1 MSDLVVCLTSLLMCI
16 FNGYIIVNETGSEG
30 FDSIAMEP
38 MVEIPIDDPECGSGG
53 FMRIVRR
60 MDPVTG
66 PQISVIVICPGKGY
80 KYFDEI
86 PENIGGGRTLVIKVN
101 GYEDLS
107 RIIMKSR
114 SATIMIPEIGL
125 ISTPR
130 SAAVDEILTVD
141 GILEKYVD
149 HLEPLCENTENPV
162 KCREVVEWMKRA
174 MKGEESFTLIIDDPT
189 GRSTEIS
196 I

>member
-1 MSDLVVCLTSLLMCI
+1 MS
-16 FNGYIIVNETGSEG
+16 ETGSGG
-30 FDSIAMEP
+30 FDSIATES

-53 FMRIVRR
+53 SMRIMRR
-60 MDPVTG
+60 TDPVAG
-66 PQISVIVICPGKGY
+66 PQISVIVICPEKGY

-86 PENIGGGRTLVIKVN
+86 PENIGGGRTLVIRVN

-125 ISTPR
+125 VSTPR
-130 SAAVDEILTVD
+130 SAAADEILTVD
-141 GILEKYVD
+141 GILEKYID
-149 HLEPLCENTENPV
+149 HLEPMCEDTENPG
-162 KCREVVEWMKRA
+162 KCKEVVEWMKRA
-174 MKGEESFTLIIDDPT
+174 MKGEERFTLIIDDPT

>member
-1 MSDLVVCLTSLLMCI
+1 MYI
-16 FNGYIIVNETGSEG
+16 FNGYVVVNETGSEG
-30 FDSIAMEP
+30 FDSIAIEP
-38 MVEIPIDDPECGSGG
+38 MVEMPVDDPECGSGG
-53 FMRIVRR
+53 FMRIVKRT
-60 MDPVTG
+60 DPVAG

-80 KYFDEI
+80 RYFDEI
-86 PENIGGGRTLVIKVN
+86 PENIGGERMLVIRVK

-107 RIIMKSR
+107 RVIMRSR

-141 GILEKYVD
+141 GILEKYID
-149 HLEPLCENTENPV
+149 HLEPLCGDTENPV